1 MDYKEMKEAT
11 FSPKIEGFS
20 NQMIDSIAPKKELNF
35 SNNLQKSYTQLYRQ
49 RSKSKDKSVV

>member
-35 SNNLQKSYTQLYRQ
+35 SNNL
-49 RSKSKDKSVV
+49 